1 MGQEQLIL
9 STRPLTDVMADLG
22 PSAAIVMVDGNLVMP
37 SAPAPA
43 VWNEVRLKTAAGMI
57 TLRRRGD
64 DVALVVFG
72 NATAELLMMRERIAA
87 ALSNGPV

>member
-1 MGQEQLIL
+1 MGQEQLTR
-9 STRPLTDVMADLG
+9 STRPLADVMADLG
-22 PSAAIVMVDGNLVMP
+22 PNAAIVMVDGNLVMP

-64 DVALVVFG
+64 EVALVVFG
-72 NATAELLMMRERIAA
+72 NATPELLATRERIAA
-87 ALSNGPV
+87 ALASGPV

>member
-1 MGQEQLIL
+1 MGQEQTVR
-9 STRPLTDVMADLG
+9 SARPLTEVMVELG
-22 PSAAIVMVDGNLVMP
+22 AAVAIVMVDGNLVMP

-57 TLRRRGD
+57 TLRRREA

-72 NATAELLMMRERIAA
+72 NATPDLLAMRERIAA
-87 ALSNGPV
+87 ALAGGPV